1 MAEKALTFE
10 ELAGELR
17 ELASRVVA
25 LDIRDQSA
33 AVVLQGEG
41 QFGDSE
47 DDPGS
52 WSFQVGGYAPPERDG
67 IRFIVAS
74 WLTVCIDKE
83 HVAEA
88 HDISTGIGVA
98 DHDSSQ
104 DDKGRLTVTVWP
116 AMPAEQTVD

>member
-88 HDISTGIGVA
+88 HDISTGIGVPITIRVRTTGRA
-98 DHDSSQ
+98 DRH
-104 DDKGRLTVTVWP
+104 GL
-116 AMPAEQTVD
+116 AGHAGGATVD